1 MIERLEPLALTLSQ
15 SHSLQRSVHANH
27 RTIRP
32 SHLCANSI
40 WCDYIMSGRQH
51 RHLLA
56 GSIRKAWNTPSFHS
70 ISRRGALYHL
80 KLFVSSQITSP
91 RLKMVPRVSSTAD
104 QQHRAHDWLRVKEEG
119 KEHSPA
125 PYPAPFP
132 APPPLA
138 EREEEVRVQEVV
150 GQGEGGSGGLGTKS
164 KKLPLVLMPG
174 KGREVRVRVRVQV
187 IPNKTG

>member
-91 RLKMVPRVSSTAD
+91 RLKMVPQVSSSRSLTAN
-104 QQHRAHDWLRVKEEG
+104 QQHRAHDSLVTG
-119 KEHSPA
+119 KGGRERTLPSPL
-125 PYPAPFP
+125 PS
-132 APPPLA
+132 PLPGPLPSPTTSCC
-138 EREEEVRVQEVV
+138 ER
-150 GQGEGGSGGLGTKS
+150 GGSIGTGS
-164 KKLPLVLMPG
+164 
-174 KGREVRVRVRVQV
+174 RQ
-187 IPNKTG
+187 